1 MQYLYLAT
9 KTLSFYLQDESV
21 KHTAELM
28 YQTALM
34 ESGFVLSDPKD
45 FASRIYGS
53 VKNSLNI
60 SPDAAAEE
68 EDDVEETEAES
79 STKEGA
85 DPAKEDDTD
94 VKDEL

>member
-1 MQYLYLAT
+1 
-9 KTLSFYLQDESV
+9 
-21 KHTAELM
+21 M

-45 FASRIYGS
+45 FASRIYGQ

-60 SPDAAAEE
+60 SPDAATEEE
-68 EDDVEETEAES
+68 EDVEVEAEAES
-79 STKEGA
+79 KTSEADSSKE
-85 DPAKEDDTD
+85 EDLD

>member
-1 MQYLYLAT
+1 
-9 KTLSFYLQDESV
+9 
-21 KHTAELM
+21 M

-45 FASRIYGS
+45 FASRIYGQ
-53 VKNSLNI
+53 VKSSLNI

-68 EDDVEETEAES
+68 EEDVEVEAETEAES
-79 STKEGA
+79 KTSEEA
-85 DPAKEDDTD
+85 DPSKEEDLD

>member
-1 MQYLYLAT
+1 
-9 KTLSFYLQDESV
+9 
-21 KHTAELM
+21 M

-45 FASRIYGS
+45 FASRIYGQ
-53 VKNSLNI
+53 VKKSLNI

-79 STKEGA
+79 STNEGSGSVKE
-85 DPAKEDDTD
+85 EDTD

>member
-1 MQYLYLAT
+1 MKQ
-9 KTLSFYLQDESV
+9 
-21 KHTAELM
+21 TAELM

-45 FASRIYGS
+45 FASRIYGQ
-53 VKNSLNI
+53 VKSSLNI

-68 EDDVEETEAES
+68 EEDVEVEAES
-79 STKEGA
+79 KTSEEA
-85 DPAKEDDTD
+85 DPSKEEDLD

>member
-1 MQYLYLAT
+1 
-9 KTLSFYLQDESV
+9 
-21 KHTAELM
+21 M

-45 FASRIYGS
+45 FASRIYGT
-53 VKNSLNI
+53 VKDSLKI
-60 SPDAAAEE
+60 SHDAAVEE

-79 STKEGA
+79 STKGGS
-85 DPAKEDDTD
+85 DSTKEEDTD